1 MVTLSFVENG
11 IFHLYT
17 PTQIYFG
24 YGCFDAGIARAK
36 DFGSKAIIV
45 IGKGS
50 AKKLGYL
57 QRLEDA
63 LAQQE
68 IDYCVVEGIPEN
80 PDEETVEN
88 AVEKVKEFEPDF
100 FVALGGGSVID
111 ATKAINAVYSNGL
124 SVKECYT
131 KPIRKVLP
139 LIAIPTTAGTG
150 SEVTRYAVITDLEEK
165 TKKIIADYKICP
177 TVAIVDPEFTLK
189 LPKSITIASGLD
201 ALSHC
206 IEALLGYYSNPII
219 DAVALKGVEIGIRY
233 LPIVAT
239 NPDRESRLYMM
250 LCSLIGGIAINTV
263 PTGLAHAMSYSL
275 TSYFGIPHGIAVA
288 MVLPYVMELM
298 NYEEKL
304 QMISKVVGGNA
315 IEIIQKINESLGVPS
330 HVEGLT
336 EELCERFAEQVVQ
349 NKAKLRNNIR
359 IPTFEEVKSI
369 YMKFL

>member
-1 MVTLSFVENG
+1 MVTQSFVENR

-24 YGCFDAGIARAK
+24 YGCFDVGIKRAK
-36 DFGSKAIIV
+36 EFGSKVVIV

-50 AKKLGYL
+50 AKRLGYL

-68 IDYCVVEGIPEN
+68 INYYVIEGIPEN
-80 PDEETVEN
+80 PDEETIES
-88 AVEKVKEFEPDF
+88 AVEKVKEFKPDF

-111 ATKAINAVYSNGL
+111 ATKAINVVYSNGL
-124 SVKECYT
+124 SINDFYT

-165 TKKIIADYKICP
+165 TKKIIADYRICP

-206 IEALLGYYSNPII
+206 IEGLLGYYSNPII
-219 DAVALKGVEIGIRY
+219 DAIALKGVEIAVKY

-250 LCSLIGGIAINTV
+250 LCSLIGGIAINSV

-304 QMISKVVGGNA
+304 QMIGKVVSGDA
-315 IEIIQKINESLGVPS
+315 IETIRKLNESLNIPS
-330 HVEGLT
+330 HIEGLT
-336 EELCERFAEQVVQ
+336 EELCERFAKQVVQ
-349 NKAKLRNNIR
+349 NKAKLRNNFR
-359 IPTFEEVKSI
+359 TPTFEEVKSI